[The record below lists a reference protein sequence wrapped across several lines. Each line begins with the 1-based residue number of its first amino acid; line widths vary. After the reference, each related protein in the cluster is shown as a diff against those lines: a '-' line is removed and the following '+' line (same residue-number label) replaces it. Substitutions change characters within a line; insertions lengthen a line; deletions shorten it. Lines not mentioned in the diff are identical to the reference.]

1 MGMNRT
7 AGIDAASHHVAGA
20 PFAGN
25 QVPVPGDA
33 AAAAD
38 DEVMRFAQKNPC
50 VAHQTGRC

>member
-38 DEVMRFAQKNPC
+38 DEVMRFAQKNP
-50 VAHQTGRC
+50 